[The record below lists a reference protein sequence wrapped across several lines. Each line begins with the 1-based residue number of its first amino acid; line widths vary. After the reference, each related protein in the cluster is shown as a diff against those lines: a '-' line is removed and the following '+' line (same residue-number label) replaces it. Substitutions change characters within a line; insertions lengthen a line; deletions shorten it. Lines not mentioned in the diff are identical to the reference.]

1 MREFLFVLQA
11 LGLYNAGFLSSCL
24 SLPLFS
30 FSLSLPSFF
39 SFYVVFHSL
48 FIHLYMQQTRQIFFW
63 YIDLQNILALRVSKH
78 TLTPTHTQRTP
89 ISVCVCMCVLDTVSV
104 SFIFFCIFFPLFSHC
119 LYFMCMKNQT
129 TLTHTHIWSLPFAFF
144 LSLCRSLTAAVCVT
158 YSSVKQKIRI
168 SSNFFR
174 FALAVVVF
182 VVYVVGCPIC
192 KTKQLPR
199 ARSRRSRSRRG
210 EERETVAKRA
220 PKSRQCYWR
229 RHLKCH

>member
-1 MREFLFVLQA
+1 MLASSLLLSHSLSFLF
-11 LGLYNAGFLSSCL
+11 
-24 SLPLFS
+24 
-30 FSLSLPSFF
+30 FSLSSFF
-39 SFYVVFHSL
+39 SFCVVFHSL

-63 YIDLQNILALRVSKH
+63 YIDLQNILALHVSKH
-78 TLTPTHTQRTP
+78 TLTHTHTQRTP
-89 ISVCVCMCVLDTVSV
+89 ISVCVCVGYGFGFVYIFLHIFSPFFAL
-104 SFIFFCIFFPLFSHC
+104 FIFYVYEKSNDPH
-119 LYFMCMKNQT
+119 
-129 TLTHTHIWSLPFAFF
+129 THTHIWSLPFAFF

-158 YSSVKQKIRI
+158 YSSVKQKIRV